1 MCGEVFRSAARCR
14 WKLPSARPSGS
25 ATALALVLAHRV
37 LRWLSHPPSVA
48 PAGGYSTV
56 TLLARLRGLSTSFPS
71 ATAAW

>member
-1 MCGEVFRSAARCR
+1 MPLETAQ
-14 WKLPSARPSGS
+14 RPAQRLGQP
-25 ATALALVLAHRV
+25 ALALVLAHRV